1 MTSSP
6 RYPRSN
12 GFVERQIQTVK
23 HVMKKAIQSGQDL
36 DLALLCLLTTPID
49 SKLPSPAELLNGRK
63 AQSMLLTK
71 IVDTH
76 RDNDEMRERLQE
88 RQNKMTYQH
97 DQHARD
103 LPPLHNGQ
111 AVRFRDQDGRW
122 KPVTVLNKTPNPRSY
137 ILATPSTSTIRRNRN
152 YIRDN
157 STQPVVKR
165 VSFGSPTAGQ
175 PAFGSP
181 TAVQPAFGSPPAVQP
196 AFGSPTAVQPAPPVV
211 YSTDPVEASGQ
222 PDRAVM
228 DSTTPVTTTNG
239 WTENIVQTNENG
251 LYVTRSGRHIKRLS
265 ASLKQL

>member
-6 RYPRSN
+6 TYPRSN

-23 HVMKKAIQSGQDL
+23 HVMKKARQSGQDL
-36 DLALLCLLTTPID
+36 DLALLCLRTTPID

-76 RDNDEMRERLQE
+76 QDHDEMRERLQE

-122 KPVTVLNKTPNPRSY
+122 KPATVLSKTPNPRSY
-137 ILATPSTSTIRRNRN
+137 ILATPTTSTILRNRN
-152 YIRDN
+152 HIRDN

-165 VSFGSPTAGQ
+165 VSFS
-175 PAFGSP
+175 SL
-181 TAVQPAFGSPPAVQP
+181 TAVQP
-196 AFGSPTAVQPAPPVV
+196 
-211 YSTDPVEASGQ
+211 
-222 PDRAVM
+222 
-228 DSTTPVTTTNG
+228 
-239 WTENIVQTNENG
+239 
-251 LYVTRSGRHIKRLS
+251 LS
-265 ASLKQL
+265 AARLLSSPLSAARLLSSPLHLLCTRRIPWRRQASPIEVLWTRRHP